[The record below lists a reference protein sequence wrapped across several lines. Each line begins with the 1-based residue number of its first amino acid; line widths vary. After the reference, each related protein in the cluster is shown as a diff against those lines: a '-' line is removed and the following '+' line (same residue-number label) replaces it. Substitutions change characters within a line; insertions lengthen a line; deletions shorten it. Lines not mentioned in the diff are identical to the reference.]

1 MESNDCVNLSVRKK
15 SLELKN
21 KNDDGIIKH
30 HGNQNWFTGSIID
43 MQCNEKNSRSV
54 FFSLCKKSPE
64 RKKKPDTIRLVKKT
78 REDA

>member
-30 HGNQNWFTGSIID
+30 HGNQKL
-43 MQCNEKNSRSV
+43 EKRLILPVVHISV
-54 FFSLCKKSPE
+54 MELMSVVLIQYK
-64 RKKKPDTIRLVKKT
+64 
-78 REDA
+78 

>member
-30 HGNQNWFTGSIID
+30 HGNQN
-43 MQCNEKNSRSV
+43 
-54 FFSLCKKSPE
+54 
-64 RKKKPDTIRLVKKT
+64 
-78 REDA
+78 

>member
-43 MQCNEKNSRSV
+43 MQCNKTAVTVLPDNSG
-54 FFSLCKKSPE
+54 L
-64 RKKKPDTIRLVKKT
+64 
-78 REDA
+78 